1 MSRATHARRIVAAAL
16 YGGGGLGALS
26 AAMYGVLY
34 GESKLARRRIAPPR
48 APAPAVD
55 GIWHGLDPDAT
66 TVRAPLRMAM
76 IGDSSAAGVG
86 VVTNAHTPGALLALG
101 LSDRAQRPVELLST
115 AFIGA
120 RSSDLPAQVVKAL
133 DAVAPQKL
141 DIAVIM
147 IGANDVTHRV
157 RPADS
162 IRDLTAAVRT
172 LRAAGSQVVVATCPD
187 LGTIRPIA
195 QPLRYIARRWS
206 RALAAAQTIA
216 VVEADGR
223 TVSLG
228 NLLGP
233 SFAAQRH
240 WFSEDGF
247 HPSEHGYAAAAEVM
261 LPSVLASLQLP
272 TGTEPATRFTSR
284 RARPIANAA
293 ARAAGHPGTEVARA
307 EVDGR
312 QFGDR
317 GRWARLLRRQASTEP
332 G

>member
-26 AAMYGVLY
+26 AAVYGVLY

-48 APAPAVD
+48 SPAPTVD

-66 TVRAPLRMAM
+66 SAGPPLRMAM

-86 VVTNAHTPGALLALG
+86 VITDAQTPGALIAVG
-101 LSDRAQRPVELLST
+101 LSDRAHRPVELLST

-120 RSSDLPAQVVKAL
+120 RSADLPAQVAKAL
-133 DAVAPQKL
+133 GAIAPQKL

-162 IRDLTAAVRT
+162 IRDLTAAVGA
-172 LRAAGSQVVVATCPD
+172 LRAAGAQVVVGTCPD

-216 VVEADGR
+216 VVEAGGR

-228 NLLGP
+228 DLLGP
-233 SFAAQRH
+233 SFAKERH

-247 HPSEHGYAAAAEVM
+247 HPSEVGYAAAAEVM
-261 LPSVLASLQLP
+261 LPSVLASLELP
-272 TGTEPATRFTSR
+272 TDTEPASRFTSR
-284 RARPIANAA
+284 KARPIADAA
-293 ARAAGHPGTEVARA
+293 ARAAGHPGTEVAPA

-312 QFGDR
+312 QFGDK
-317 GRWARLLRRQASTEP
+317 GRWARLLRRQA
-332 G
+332 

>member
-1 MSRATHARRIVAAAL
+1 MSRATRARRIVAAAL

-26 AAMYGVLY
+26 AAMYGLLY

-48 APAPAVD
+48 RPAPAVD
-55 GIWHGLDPDAT
+55 GIWHGLDPDA
-66 TVRAPLRMAM
+66 ASAALPLRMAM

-86 VVTNAHTPGALLALG
+86 VASDVHTPGALLAMG
-101 LSDRAQRPVELLST
+101 LSEHSGRPVELLST
-115 AFIGA
+115 AFTGA
-120 RSSDLPAQVVKAL
+120 RSSDLASQVGRAL
-133 DAVAPQKL
+133 GAASPQQL

-162 IRDLTAAVRT
+162 IRDLRAAVRT
-172 LRAAGSQVVVATCPD
+172 LRAAGAQVVVGTCPD

-195 QPLRYIARRWS
+195 QPLRYLARRWS

-228 NLLGP
+228 DLLGP
-233 SFAAQRH
+233 SFAKQRH

-247 HPSEHGYAAAAEVM
+247 HPSEHGYAAAVEVM
-261 LPSVLASLQLP
+261 LPSVLAALDLP
-272 TGTEPATRFTSR
+272 TGTEPATRFTSLK
-284 RARPIANAA
+284 ARPIADAA
-293 ARAAGHPGTEVARA
+293 ARAAGHPGTEVAPA

-312 QFGDR
+312 QFGDN
-317 GRWARLLRRQASTEP
+317 GRWARLLRRQA
-332 G
+332 